1 MQARESLMD
10 CGRDLAERGLVWGHS
25 GNISIKTEPNR
36 FITSAGGTDLGHLQV
51 EDLILCQIDRDS
63 SEGTRRPS
71 IETELHRRIYKD
83 CRDAKA
89 VIHSQPFYSTLV
101 ACTDMDIRT
110 DCLPESMAHLGQVER
125 VSYHHAG
132 SKKLANATSV
142 AARSSRILIL
152 NNHGTV
158 CWGSSLNECLLM
170 TEALE
175 FLCQLLVTARNAGL
189 SLNYLGKSVME
200 DFIKYLASTREK

>member
-1 MQARESLMD
+1 MRARESLIN
-10 CGRDLAERGLVWGHS
+10 CGRYLAERGLVWGRS
-25 GNISIKTEPNR
+25 GNISIKTEPNA
-36 FITSAGGTDLGHLQV
+36 FITSAGGTDLGRLQD
-51 EDLILCQIDRDS
+51 EDLILCQIDCDS

-71 IETELHRRIYKD
+71 METGLHRSIYNN

-110 DCLPESMAHLGQVER
+110 DCLPEAMAYLGQVAR

-132 SKKLANATSV
+132 SQELAVATSA
-142 AARSSRILIL
+142 AARSSRVLIL

-175 FLCQLLVTARNAGL
+175 FLCRLLVIARNSGL
-189 SLNYLGKSVME
+189 GLNYLGKSVME
-200 DFIKYLASTREK
+200 DFIKYLKSTK